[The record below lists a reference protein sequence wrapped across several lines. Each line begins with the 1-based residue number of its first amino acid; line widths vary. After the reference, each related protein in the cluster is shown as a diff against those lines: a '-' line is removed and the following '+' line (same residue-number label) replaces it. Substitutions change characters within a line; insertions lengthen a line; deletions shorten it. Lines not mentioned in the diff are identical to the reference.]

1 MLQENALPHISDE
14 EKNRIYKQI
23 QRQLL
28 SEKIGVIGAWVIAIL
43 TIFSIILWLATPA
56 LKSFNPSKNEQIL
69 SSITSGL
76 LEENTHKL
84 YECKQLEVEVARIT
98 ERLDDV
104 QRIKIAFLVFVAG
117 IGGGLLFLS
126 VAKAESSNENPSILR
141 AFWFGLPGLIVLGSL
156 IFFSATQPNLKI
168 HKFNNFSKQIKAID
182 YVEKYIQK
190 NYCTTFESDEICVL
204 SKDIDNPIKTWTSE
218 QKVAMWYKLRAHEK
232 EVAQRAER
240 ANEEQIRKKNELTEQ
255 IRSIKIQ

>member
-14 EKNRIYKQI
+14 EKNRIYKQVH
-23 QRQLL
+23 RQLL

-56 LKSFNPSKNEQIL
+56 LKSFNPS
-69 SSITSGL
+69 GL

-84 YECKQLEVEVARIT
+84 YEFKQLEAEVARIT
-98 ERLDDV
+98 ERLDDF

-126 VAKAESSNENPSILR
+126 VAKAESINENPSILR
-141 AFWFGLPGLIVLGSL
+141 AFWFGSPGLIVLGSL

-168 HKFNNFSKQIKAID
+168 HKFNNFNKQIKAID

-190 NYCTTFESDEICVL
+190 NYCATFENDEICVL
-204 SKDIDNPIKTWTSE
+204 SKGIDNPIKTWTSE

-240 ANEEQIRKKNELTEQ
+240 ANEEQIRKKNKLAEQ
-255 IRSIKIQ
+255 IKSIKIQ